1 MVAPAASA
9 GDLEARMSIA
19 RPLTLSALFAL
30 AAPSAFAAETYSA
43 TMLSPN
49 AGAVTDR
56 RPIPIGFY
64 DATVNRTW
72 VTWMN
77 GSSDA
82 VIKEF
87 NHATGTWSA
96 DKVVGN
102 ATFVDK
108 HNYPSLIR
116 GADDRLYIFYG
127 CHNSPLRMTKSP
139 NPLSMAG
146 TWSDRSISQAPKAS
160 YPAPVLT
167 SNGTLYVGHRHT
179 RQTSGF
185 TDDRPYAFAKSTD
198 NGATWTWQLVID
210 PYPRSDNLTEIYNG
224 KVSYEPAH
232 DGRKAKIHMAWTI
245 AGGGPGQHAHATY
258 GRNVYYAYLD
268 PSNDHMA
275 GADGVDLGTTIN
287 NTEMEQH
294 CKVLDTGC
302 SNCGHQAALQVS
314 AHYLDNGNPIVIYS
328 HLNNGLS
335 SSVWNGSS
343 WVKRVLTSGEGEPRE
358 LFKFGPQHFK
368 AFRSTG
374 TSCEYFRTTDGGLSW
389 ALEGTVTPPHSV
401 DRCYVINNHHPDV
414 KLFMEDRADNGDT
427 SVARVTSGFEPWY
440 EVGSGAPTP
449 TPTPTATSTPTPTP
463 TTGTPT
469 VTPTP
474 TPTPTPTATPCGDC
488 GFVEITPPAS
498 AVAASTNDGNVPGN
512 AVDNNL
518 GTRWSGNG
526 DGAWLRFDLGASRV
540 VSQVTVAVYNGNSRR
555 NQFELQVADTSAG
568 PWMTVWSGQ
577 SSGTTT
583 LEETYE
589 FTDVSA
595 RFVRYLGHAS
605 NVGTFNSVTEV
616 SIFAP
621 AGPPSP
627 TPTPTTATPTPTPTP
642 VPTACVTA
650 GATWQNRAFPSQ
662 TGTFTA
668 EFDATPSGAPINAAV
683 GLSQGAQT
691 AYSGFAG
698 LIAFSTDGHILARNG
713 GAYAADSVIVYAGAV
728 SYHFRLVMSVPT
740 HTYSIFVRA
749 AGGSEQT
756 VGSNYAFRTEQ
767 STVSS
772 LNNWGASASTG
783 SVQVCGF
790 AVTQ

>member
-1 MVAPAASA
+1 MTRNLLA
-9 GDLEARMSIA
+9 
-19 RPLTLSALFAL
+19 LSALVL
-30 AAPSAFAAETYSA
+30 AAGTSAFAAETYSTA
-43 TMLSPN
+43 MLSPN

-64 DATVNRTW
+64 DASVNRTW

-87 NHATGTWSA
+87 NHATGTWGA

-160 YPAPVLT
+160 YPAPVVT
-167 SNGTLYVGHRHT
+167 SNGTIYVGHRHT
-179 RQTSGF
+179 RQSNGH

-198 NGATWTWQLVID
+198 NGATWTWFLSID

-232 DGRKAKIHMAWTI
+232 DGRKAKIHLAWTL

-343 WVKRVLTSGEGEPRE
+343 WVKRVITTGEGEPRE

-374 TSCEYFRTTDGGLSW
+374 TSCEYFRSTDGGLSW

-401 DRCYVINNHHPDV
+401 DRCYVIDHHHPDV

-440 EVGSGAPTP
+440 EVGAGGPTP
-449 TPTPTATSTPTPTP
+449 TPTSTPTATATATATATSVRPTPTAITPTPTP
-463 TTGTPT
+463 VSGLI
-469 VTPTP
+469 
-474 TPTPTPTATPCGDC
+474 
-488 GFVEITPPAS
+488 EITPAAS
-498 AVAASTNDGNVPGN
+498 AVTASANDGNVPGN
-512 AVDNNL
+512 TVDNNL
-518 GTRWSGNG
+518 ATRWSANG
-526 DGAWLRFDLGASRV
+526 DGAWIQYDLGTAKTVSRV
-540 VSQVTVAVYNGNSRR
+540 KIAVYNGNSRR
-555 NQFELQVADTSAG
+555 NSFDLQVSNGGGT
-568 PWMTVWSGQ
+568 WTTVLTRQ
-577 SSGTTT
+577 TSGTTT
-583 LEETYE
+583 AEEPYD
-589 FTDVSA
+589 FTPVSA
-595 RFVRYLGHAS
+595 RFVRYLGHGS
-605 NVGTFNSVTEV
+605 TVSLFNSLTEV
-616 SIFAP
+616 SLFTP
-621 AGPPSP
+621 AETPTPTPTPSPTNVTP
-627 TPTPTTATPTPTPTP
+627 TPTPTTAPTATATATPTSTPTPTATATATAAPVFIEITP
-642 VPTACVTA
+642 AGSAVTA
-650 GATWQNRAFPSQ
+650 STNDGNVPANAVDNNFSTRWSGNGNGAWLKLDLGAAKTMGRVKVAWYNGNMRSSSFDLQVSSDNATWTSVVAGAHS
-662 TGTFTA
+662 TGTTTA
-668 EFDATPSGAPINAAV
+668 EETFDFTDRTARYLRYVGHGTDDPAKATWN
-683 GLSQGAQT
+683 
-691 AYSGFAG
+691 
-698 LIAFSTDGHILARNG
+698 
-713 GAYAADSVIVYAGAV
+713 SVSEI
-728 SYHFRLVMSVPT
+728 
-740 HTYSIFVRA
+740 SIF
-749 AGGSEQT
+749 G
-756 VGSNYAFRTEQ
+756 
-767 STVSS
+767 
-772 LNNWGASASTG
+772 LP
-783 SVQVCGF
+783 
-790 AVTQ
+790 